1 MLGGTATLIVG
12 HRSDDEP
19 VQILGLNNH
28 NTEDL
33 IGLKHKI
40 RCLQHLHQV
49 LRFLQTNVQENRNYI
64 LYHGASHQLPN
75 DMALFLYE
83 ITNSND
89 IHRLQFIP
97 QWMLNQ
103 MFVRNE

>member
-1 MLGGTATLIVG
+1 MLGGTPTLIVG

-19 VQILGLNNH
+19 VRLLGLHNH

-33 IGLKHKI
+33 IGLEDKR

-49 LRFLQTNVQENRNYI
+49 LRFLQTNVQKNRNYI
-64 LYHGASHQLPN
+64 LYHHAPHQSPN

-83 ITNSND
+83 ITNAND

-97 QWMLNQ
+97 Q
-103 MFVRNE
+103 